1 MLREYNL
8 VTCTSSKHAI
18 DKGSLIDVWIS
29 EIANYLQHAWLA
41 VMHLNHPQEFDFFK
55 NDLNSLTDSFK
66 WVLWNVRGSNGGR
79 HNNDHITHLVLI
91 SQYK

>member
-41 VMHLNHPQEFDFFK
+41 VMHLNRPQEFDFF
-55 NDLNSLTDSFK
+55 
-66 WVLWNVRGSNGGR
+66 
-79 HNNDHITHLVLI
+79 
-91 SQYK
+91 